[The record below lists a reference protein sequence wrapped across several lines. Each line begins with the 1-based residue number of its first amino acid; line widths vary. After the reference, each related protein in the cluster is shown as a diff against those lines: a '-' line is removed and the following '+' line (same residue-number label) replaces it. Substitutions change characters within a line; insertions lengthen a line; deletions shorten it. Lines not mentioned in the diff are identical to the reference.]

1 MTAVDR
7 RGYLVAVLLNPPAQS
22 SGVRTRNA
30 VYRAAGVLGYDEVVM
45 TNLCSVATPSIV
57 EVNALGREAWASAR
71 ADLEVAVRG
80 GAGLLA
86 AWGVGGL
93 SGDARRWLCAQ
104 VEWLVDCA
112 GAGGLRSVWTV
123 GGEPRHP
130 SRWHQFVSDKHG
142 RTRGG
147 SFEERLAQVLV
158 DVPTRDLRTG
168 TAA

>member
-1 MTAVDR
+1 MR
-7 RGYLVAVLLNPPAQS
+7 S
-22 SGVRTRNA
+22 RNA
-30 VYRAAGVLGYDEVVM
+30 VKRAAGVLGYNDVVM

-57 EVNALGREAWASAR
+57 EVNGLGCEAWTSAR
-71 ADLEVAVRG
+71 VDLESAVRSG
-80 GAGLLA
+80 SGLIA

-93 SGDARRWLCAQ
+93 SGDARRWLRAQ

-112 GAGGLRSVWTV
+112 GTGGLRSFWTV

-130 SRWHQFVSDKHG
+130 SRWHQYVSDKYG

-158 DVPTRDLRTG
+158 DVPTRDLASV
-168 TAA
+168 TAG